1 MKAVFS
7 KLGLKENTFK
17 LFDDAMSA
25 KIEKY
30 KLKEDQF
37 DANITDLSRTED
49 ISKFTKLEDFLN
61 IQQEELIIFIF
72 INVVTLSVP
81 IIFH

>member
-1 MKAVFS
+1 
-7 KLGLKENTFK
+7 
-17 LFDDAMSA
+17 MSA

-81 IIFH
+81 IIFR

>member
-1 MKAVFS
+1 
-7 KLGLKENTFK
+7 
-17 LFDDAMSA
+17 MSA